1 MLNLDMNLIQARL
14 KISPFSTP
22 GMITLSLVI
31 LFSKIEADHD
41 IDYRQDRG

>member
-1 MLNLDMNLIQARL
+1 MLNLDMNYTG
-14 KISPFSTP
+14 KIKITPFSTP